1 MSLLESSFQ
10 GWWYLYSHGGV
21 VVVLLFVASLIGLAI
36 ILEKIIRLKR
46 SRVFEDSSAINLLLS
61 IKKHDNEQLAVAKQQ
76 APRPMAEMVDS
87 AQTVKDLPREDM
99 ISEMSAV
106 ASMHL
111 RQLSSRLRLLGILA
125 SISPLLGLLGT
136 VIGMISA
143 MGEVS
148 LGAGADPGVVGTA
161 ISQALLTTAVGL
173 SVGIP
178 LLIAHSLLKDRINRY
193 SSEFEEFGHEVMKAF
208 HYPDS
213 LTLEDSYGEKGR
225 SETSYQKENSGGE
238 APEEEAQ

>member
-1 MSLLESSFQ
+1 
-10 GWWYLYSHGGV
+10 
-21 VVVLLFVASLIGLAI
+21 
-36 ILEKIIRLKR
+36 
-46 SRVFEDSSAINLLLS
+46 
-61 IKKHDNEQLAVAKQQ
+61 
-76 APRPMAEMVDS
+76 
-87 AQTVKDLPREDM
+87 
-99 ISEMSAV
+99 
-106 ASMHL
+106 MHL

-136 VIGMISA
+136 VIGMIGA

-148 LGAGADPGVVGTA
+148 LGAGADPLVVGEG

-208 HYPDS
+208 YYPKS
-213 LTLEDSYGEKGR
+213 LSIQASYGEESSGTNTNHEE
-225 SETSYQKENSGGE
+225 SEGPTMGE
-238 APEEEAQ
+238 TGQ

>member
-1 MSLLESSFQ
+1 MSLLDSSLQ
-10 GWWYLYSHGGV
+10 GWWYLYDRGGL
-21 VVVLLFVASLIGLAI
+21 VVVLLIIASLIGLAI
-36 ILEKIIRLKR
+36 IIEKMFRFKR
-46 SRVFEDSSAINLLLS
+46 SNVFQESSAINLLLA
-61 IKKHDNEQLAVAKQQ
+61 IKKSDNEQLAVAKQQ
-76 APRPMAEMVDS
+76 SPLPMSEMVDS
-87 AQTVKDLPREDM
+87 AQKVKDLPREDM
-99 ISEMSAV
+99 LSEMSSV

-111 RQLSSRLRLLGILA
+111 RMLSSRLRLLGILA

-136 VIGMISA
+136 VIGMITA

-148 LGAGADPGVVGTA
+148 LGAGADPLVVGEG

-208 HYPDS
+208 YYPSS
-213 LTLEDSYGEKGR
+213 LSIEGSYGDKSGMVEDESDTVSDG
-225 SETSYQKENSGGE
+225 TSQ
-238 APEEEAQ
+238 

>member
-1 MSLLESSFQ
+1 MSLLDSSFQ
-10 GWWYLYSHGGV
+10 GWWQLYNQGGL
-21 VVVLLFVASLIGLAI
+21 VVVLLIIASLVGLAI

-46 SRVFEDSSAINLLLS
+46 SNVFQDSSAINLLLS
-61 IKKHDNEQLAVAKQQ
+61 IKKNDDEQLAVAKQQ

-87 AQTVKDLPREDM
+87 AQSVEDLPREDM
-99 ISEMSAV
+99 LSEMSAV

-125 SISPLLGLLGT
+125 SVSPLLGLLGT
-136 VIGMISA
+136 VIGMITA

-148 LGAGADPGVVGTA
+148 LGAGADPLVVGEG

-208 HYPDS
+208 YYPKS
-213 LTLEDSYGEKGR
+213 LTIEASYGDREKKSDF
-225 SETSYQKENSGGE
+225 SEDETESPTMDGDSQ
-238 APEEEAQ
+238 